1 MLNNP
6 LRQFFRRPALY
17 LSLPSKGKFY
27 PEGAI
32 EMTENGEFPV
42 YPMTAID
49 EITSKTPDALFN
61 GQAVVSIIKSCIPGI
76 KDPWQMPSVDI
87 DASLIAIRAATNG
100 TDLEVES
107 KCPKCEEEAKY
118 GVNLIGLLG
127 KMSVGNYDNMLNSG
141 ELKIKLK
148 PMNYTDINQGNLA
161 QFEMQRDISSIESIV
176 DQDERNEKS
185 RTTMLKISKM
195 NIDMMINSIEFIM
208 IPTGEQVIDKAFIGE
223 FLENCDRNVHELIR
237 NSITSLRENT
247 IIKPQK
253 IKCIHC
259 SHDYDQPLI
268 LNVTDFFA

>member
-1 MLNNP
+1 
-6 LRQFFRRPALY
+6 LY

-127 KMSVGNYDNMLNSG
+127 KMSVGNYDNLLNSG

-195 NIDMMINSIEFIM
+195 NIDMMMNSIEFIM
-208 IPTGEQVIDKAFIGE
+208 IPTDEQVIDKAFIGE
-223 FLENCDRNVHELIR
+223 FLENCDRNVHELLR

-247 IIKPQK
+247 IIKPQQ

-259 SHDYDQPLI
+259 TYDYDQPLI

>member
-17 LSLPSKGKFY
+17 LALPSKGQFY
-27 PEGAI
+27 PEGAL

-49 EITSKTPDALFN
+49 EISSKTPDALFN
-61 GQAVVSIIKSCIPGI
+61 GQAVASIIKSCIPGI
-76 KDPWQMPSVDI
+76 KDPWKMPSIDI
-87 DASLIAIRAATNG
+87 DASLIAIRAASSG

-127 KMSVGNYDNMLNSG
+127 QMSAGDYNTLINSG

-148 PMNYTDINQGNLA
+148 PMNYSEVNAGNLA
-161 QFEMQRDISSIESIV
+161 QFDMQRDITSLENIQNE
-176 DQDERNEKS
+176 DERNEKS
-185 RTTMLKISKM
+185 RLTMIKISKM
-195 NIDMMINSIEFIM
+195 NIDMMMDSIEYILT
-208 IPTGEQVIDKAFIGE
+208 PTGEQVTDKNFIGE
-223 FLENCDRNVHELIR
+223 FLENCDKNVHEILR
-237 NSITSLRENT
+237 NAIGKLREGT
-247 IIKPQK
+247 VIRPQK

-259 SHDYDQPLI
+259 SNDYDQPLI

>member
-17 LSLPSKGKFY
+17 LSLPSKGRFY

-61 GQAVVSIIKSCIPGI
+61 GQAVVSIITSCIPGI
-76 KDPWQMPSVDI
+76 KDPWKMPSIDI

-100 TDLEVES
+100 ADLEVES

-118 GVNLIGLLG
+118 GVNLVGLLG
-127 KMSVGNYDNMLNSG
+127 QMSTGNYDTMLSYG

-161 QFEMQRDISSIESIV
+161 QFDMQRDISSIETII

-185 RTTMLKISKM
+185 RITMLKISKM
-195 NIDMMINSIEFIM
+195 NIDMMMNSIEFIM
-208 IPTGEQVIDKAFIGE
+208 IPTGEQVADKAFISE

-237 NSITSLRENT
+237 NSIASLRENT

-259 SHDYDQPLI
+259 THDYDQPLI

>member
-61 GQAVVSIIKSCIPGI
+61 GQAVAGIIKSCIPGI
-76 KDPWQMPSVDI
+76 KDPWKMPSVDI

-107 KCPKCEEEAKY
+107 KCPKCEEESKY

-127 KMSVGNYDNMLNSG
+127 QMSTGDYDTMLSYG

-148 PMNYTDINQGNLA
+148 PMNYTDINQGNLT
-161 QFEMQRDISSIESIV
+161 QFDMQRDITSIEAIV
-176 DQDERNEKS
+176 DQDERNEKT

-195 NIDMMINSIEFIM
+195 NIDMMMNSIEFIM
-208 IPTGEQVIDKAFIGE
+208 IPTGEKIDSKEFIGE

-237 NSITSLRENT
+237 NSIASLRENT

-259 SHDYDQPLI
+259 THDYDQPLI

>member
-127 KMSVGNYDNMLNSG
+127 KMSVGNYDNLLNSG

-195 NIDMMINSIEFIM
+195 NIDMMMNSIEFIM
-208 IPTGEQVIDKAFIGE
+208 IPTDEQVIDKAFIGE
-223 FLENCDRNVHELIR
+223 FLENCDRNVHELLR

-247 IIKPQK
+247 IIKPQQ

-259 SHDYDQPLI
+259 TYDYDQPLI

>member
-208 IPTGEQVIDKAFIGE
+208 IPTGEQVIDKAFICE

>member
-1 MLNNP
+1 MPEKYNTKLKDNYKYKAIPYSSGDSPNFGSEFSDPILSYVLTYFCCVKINNIK
-6 LRQFFRRPALY
+6 LY
-17 LSLPSKGKFY
+17 KNEKIKS
-27 PEGAI
+27 
-32 EMTENGEFPV
+32 
-42 YPMTAID
+42 
-49 EITSKTPDALFN
+49 
-61 GQAVVSIIKSCIPGI
+61 AVVSIIKSCIPGI

-107 KCPKCEEEAKY
+107 KCPKCEEESKY

-195 NIDMMINSIEFIM
+195 NIDMMMNSIEFIM

-223 FLENCDRNVHELIR
+223 FLENCDRNVHDLIR
-237 NSITSLRENT
+237 KSITSLRENT
-247 IIKPQK
+247 IIKPQQ

-259 SHDYDQPLI
+259 TYDYDQPLI

>member
-17 LSLPSKGKFY
+17 LSLPSKGRFY

-61 GQAVVSIIKSCIPGI
+61 GQAVASIIKSCIPGI
-76 KDPWQMPSVDI
+76 KDPWKMPSVDI

-107 KCPKCEEEAKY
+107 KCPKCEEESKY

-127 KMSVGNYDNMLNSG
+127 QMSTGDYDTMLNSG

-148 PMNYTDINQGNLA
+148 PMNYSEINQGNLA
-161 QFEMQRDISSIESIV
+161 QFDMQRDISSIEAIV
-176 DQDERNEKS
+176 DQDERNEKT

-195 NIDMMINSIEFIM
+195 NIDMMMNSIEYIM
-208 IPTGEQVIDKAFIGE
+208 IPTGEKIDSKEFIVE
-223 FLENCDRNVHELIR
+223 FLENCDRNVHEIIR
-237 NSITSLRENT
+237 NSITNLRENT

-259 SHDYDQPLI
+259 THDYDQPLI
-268 LNVTDFFA
+268 LNVTDFFV